1 MVLCSIMIFP
11 LSSLAIGQVFLSR
24 IDSLEAHVR
33 EGQPDTLL
41 YSTLYALTESKA
53 VSNTDSAVA
62 YAKQLIALADH
73 MKAQPQQIG
82 ARRLLGDVY
91 RQAGM
96 IDSVEQVVLRAIAQ
110 GGNCQTERCF
120 WEKMHAIKL
129 LRMPLRQRGEIKE
142 IIQRWEVFLTTPG
155 LPKSIEFEVR
165 RLMSYPLLEM
175 GDHDQAL
182 RELKLVLEYGK
193 AAGDDDLL
201 CNALGELATTYRQ
214 MGQIDKLL
222 KTARERLVICQ
233 RLDKRGAVLNTSI
246 QIGAAFLE

>member
-1 MVLCSIMIFP
+1 MHAIKKSAFQLVLCSIMIFP

-110 GGNCQTERCF
+110 SDMSRPAHSRQHIVGSAQHAAHTQHSAQWRHVYMCQTLSFPSCRCANHCC
-120 WEKMHAIKL
+120 W
-129 LRMPLRQRGEIKE
+129 
-142 IIQRWEVFLTTPG
+142 
-155 LPKSIEFEVR
+155 
-165 RLMSYPLLEM
+165 
-175 GDHDQAL
+175 
-182 RELKLVLEYGK
+182 
-193 AAGDDDLL
+193 
-201 CNALGELATTYRQ
+201 
-214 MGQIDKLL
+214 
-222 KTARERLVICQ
+222 
-233 RLDKRGAVLNTSI
+233 
-246 QIGAAFLE
+246 